1 LHCSASHLA
10 HVPALEPAIYDSCP
24 HQSPCFCHFGPDFD
38 FFLFSSRLLPL
49 SHRLLCFKLL
59 FSRFGFLRAWLTRES
74 RVSLFWLGF
83 FDGGFWLDLEFM
95 DFFFSFKDF
104 CVFRDS

>member
-1 LHCSASHLA
+1 MTDAPIRAHAFAILA
-10 HVPALEPAIYDSCP
+10 LILIFS
-24 HQSPCFCHFGPDFD
+24 
-38 FFLFSSRLLPL
+38 LSSRLFPL
-49 SHRLLCFKLL
+49 SRRLLCFKLL
-59 FSRFGFLRAWLTRES
+59 FSRFGFLRPWLTREY

-104 CVFRDS
+104 CVCRDS